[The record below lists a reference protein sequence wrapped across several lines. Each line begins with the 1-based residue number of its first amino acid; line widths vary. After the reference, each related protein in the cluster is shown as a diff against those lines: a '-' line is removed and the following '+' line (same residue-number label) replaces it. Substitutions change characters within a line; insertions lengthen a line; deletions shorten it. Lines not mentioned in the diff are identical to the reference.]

1 MPNVSLRKGM
11 LEDIASRYQVDCGGF
26 KLCGQIVN
34 LLREDVTN
42 IMALRTTGFDVE
54 NYIDTTKKSDI
65 EIVNSDFFKRFADTN
80 NKLELH
86 KLESMISV
94 KKPAD
99 DDFKR
104 AFVLFT
110 IGVILASPTGTN
122 IHFSYIEVVRDV
134 SKLRHFNWGQF
145 TLNHLLNSC
154 HTYVTKGEK
163 TVMGPLKK
171 KTVKGNLL
179 LLQVSSIWY
188 KQDLRT
194 VFIFDLTYFLC
205 FCF

>member
-1 MPNVSLRKGM
+1 LATEKLRESQPHKQAIEEMRFGGLLKMPNVSLRKGM
-11 LEDIASRYQVDCGGF
+11 LEDIASGYQADCRGF

-94 KKPAD
+94 KK
-99 DDFKR
+99 
-104 AFVLFT
+104 T
-110 IGVILASPTGTN
+110 CG
-122 IHFSYIEVVRDV
+122 
-134 SKLRHFNWGQF
+134 
-145 TLNHLLNSC
+145 
-154 HTYVTKGEK
+154 
-163 TVMGPLKK
+163 
-171 KTVKGNLL
+171 
-179 LLQVSSIWY
+179 
-188 KQDLRT
+188 
-194 VFIFDLTYFLC
+194 
-205 FCF
+205 